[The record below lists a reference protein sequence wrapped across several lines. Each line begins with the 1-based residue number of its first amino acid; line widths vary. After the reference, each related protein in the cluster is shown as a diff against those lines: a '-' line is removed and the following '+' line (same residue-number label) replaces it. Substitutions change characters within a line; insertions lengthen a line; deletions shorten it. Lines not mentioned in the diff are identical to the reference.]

1 MNRKIKSENIDKL
14 LIKRYT
20 ENNTFKK
27 GVFTLYNDP
36 MELINDTPLLVKR
49 FCLMYD
55 FDLSNVSDTRKA
67 YKYANDYTM
76 FYLLDKLKTIILS
89 GKGFNTKD
97 AYQLAES
104 LIKVYNDS
112 KTVFNDE
119 IVIGTTNEEI
129 LMHDY
134 KIRNKE
140 LFKVYEKNRE
150 ENIEYEVPSY
160 IESCKGKQYT
170 YEDVFGAKGMRP
182 WE

>member
-14 LIKRYT
+14 LIKKYS

-27 GVFTLYNDP
+27 GVFTLYQDP

-76 FYLLDKLKTIILS
+76 FYLLDKLKIIILS
-89 GKGFNTKD
+89 GKGFNTKE
-97 AYQLAES
+97 AYQLAS
-104 LIKVYNDS
+104 LLIKVYNDS
-112 KTVFNDE
+112 KTIYNDD
-119 IVIGTTNEEI
+119 IVIGTRNEEI

-134 KIRNKE
+134 KLTNKE
-140 LFKVYEKNRE
+140 LFKIYQKNKK
-150 ENIEYEVPSY
+150 ENIDYEISSY

-170 YEDVFGAKGMRP
+170 YEEAFGSKGIRH
-182 WE
+182 WK